1 MSKEMPKVKPVSA
14 VAEFVSSVRDCMGE
28 IVAGEQQSSRG
39 YRGLTLLI
47 MDRVKDVEI
56 ETGQTFEKCGKSS
69 TGKLADLVS
78 GIRDNVETIATEA
91 GHKQPRGV
99 WQKIKKLAD
108 QIRNEATISDK
119 SGDAEAGGRNFKPV
133 DEYIIEK
140 MISCFNKAHRQI
152 GESKEVDSVR
162 SDLLKILTKLGV
174 KSTDGRLATNK

>member
-1 MSKEMPKVKPVSA
+1 MSKVKSVSA
-14 VAEFVSSVRDCMGE
+14 VAEFVSGVRDCMGE

-39 YRGLTLLI
+39 YRGLTLLV

-56 ETGQTFEKCGKSS
+56 ETGQTFEKIGRSS
-69 TGKLADLVS
+69 TGKLADLTLA
-78 GIRDNVETIATEA
+78 IRDNIETIASEQ

-99 WQKIKKLAD
+99 WQKVKKLAD
-108 QIRNEATISDK
+108 QIRNESTISDK
-119 SGDAEAGGRNFKPV
+119 SGDAEAGGRNFKAV

-140 MISCFNKAHRQI
+140 MIACFNKAHRQI

-174 KSTDGRLATNK
+174 KSTDNRLATNK